1 MTGPTLVVACDGCV
15 HFATPGDH
23 HWIAGVAFVAFLVGV
38 VAMIV
43 LALHA
48 ANENG
53 RRRVG
58 WLLVLTSVGLL
69 LASPLPLLVNVDNAD
84 AAGARAL
91 AIDCG
96 RPLLS
101 RLDIDAAIVQPDLA
115 GAAGFCQRE
124 FSRRRT
130 VAGVILILAGL
141 AGLASALLL
150 LGPRRRLTSPEI
162 VGATGF

>member
-1 MTGPTLVVACDGCV
+1 M
-15 HFATPGDH
+15 
-23 HWIAGVAFVAFLVGV
+23 AFVAVIVGV

-58 WLLVLTSVGLL
+58 WLLALTSVGLL
-69 LASPLPLLVNVDNAD
+69 LAFPLPLLMNADNAD
-84 AAGARAL
+84 AAGAGAL

-101 RLDIDAAIVQPDLA
+101 RPDIEVATAPPDLA
-115 GAAGFCQRE
+115 TAAGFCLRE

-130 VAGVILILAGL
+130 VAGAILILAGVTSL
-141 AGLASALLL
+141 VAALLL
-150 LGPRRRLTSPEI
+150 LGPRRRSVQSEFVAAAPF
-162 VGATGF
+162 APPPAF